1 MADGRRTAVARSE
14 QHTEAISWN
23 LDDLYHGPDDPR
35 LEADLADAKRRAEA
49 FARAYRGKIATL
61 DGPGLAAALAEYEAL
76 LALASRPSFYASLL
90 FAADTQ
96 HQTAQ
101 RLVQRT
107 REAATETGN
116 LHVFFS
122 LELIALDDGQLER
135 LLASPE
141 LAAYRHHLEAVRRFR
156 PHTLSE
162 TEEQLLNQKK
172 LSGQSAFVQLYG
184 ELSGSLR
191 FPLELDG
198 ERRELTDGEVMAL
211 LRNPD
216 AAVRRRALTSFLET
230 YAEQGLVLT
239 SIFNNLL
246 LDHRIECDLRR
257 YDEVAAPTH
266 LANEIAPTTVEA
278 MLGAVERHYPL
289 IQDYFRLKARL
300 LGLER
305 LRYTDVYAPLDTTAE
320 RIPFSTAQELIVTA
334 FGRVDE
340 HFAAL
345 AADFFQQRWID
356 AEVRAGKR
364 GGAFCAALSPQ
375 HHPYILCSYTGTGR
389 DVATVAH
396 ELGHGI
402 HYCLARDQ
410 SLLNY
415 DAPLVLAETASVFA
429 EMVLTRHL
437 LDQADDPAARR
448 AILCDTLED
457 MYGTVFRQ
465 TALTRFEMAAHAQ
478 RRGGVLSAE
487 DLGQL
492 WWREQEKLFADSVE
506 LPPVYR
512 WGWSYIPHFIHSR
525 FYCYA
530 YPFGEL
536 LTLALFQRY
545 LDEGPAFMPA
555 YVRLL
560 RSGGSERPEHALARL
575 GMDINRPE
583 FWDRGFA
590 VIRGLLSDLQ
600 ELV

>member
-1 MADGRRTAVARSE
+1 MASAGLHAE
-14 QHTEAISWN
+14 GISWN

-35 LEADLADAKRRAEA
+35 LEADLAEVKRRAQV
-49 FARAYRGKIATL
+49 FARSYRGKIATAQL
-61 DGPGLAAALAEYEAL
+61 DGPNLAAALGEYEAL
-76 LALASRPSFYASLL
+76 SALESRPSFYASLL

-96 HQTAQ
+96 NQTAQ
-101 RLVQRT
+101 QLVQRT

-116 LHVFFS
+116 LTVFFS
-122 LELIALDDGQLER
+122 LELIALDDEQLTR
-135 LLASPE
+135 LLASSE
-141 LAAYRHHLEAVRRFR
+141 LAAYRHYIEALRRFK

-162 TEEQLLNQKK
+162 KEEQLLNQKK
-172 LSGQSAFVQLYG
+172 LSGQSAFVQLFG

-191 FPLELDG
+191 FELELDG
-198 ERRELTDGEVMAL
+198 ERQELTDGEVMAL

-216 AAVRRRALTSFLET
+216 AAVRQRALTTFLET
-230 YAEQGLVLT
+230 YAEHGLVLT

-246 LDHRIECDLRR
+246 LDHKIECDIRH
-257 YDEVAAPTH
+257 YDDVVVPTH
-266 LANEIAPTTVEA
+266 LSNEIAPTTVEA
-278 MLGAVERHYPL
+278 MMRAVERHYPL
-289 IQDYFRLKARL
+289 AQEYFRLKARL
-300 LGLER
+300 LNLER
-305 LRYTDVYAPLDTTAE
+305 LSYTDVYAPLETTAE
-320 RIPFSTAQELIVTA
+320 AIPFSAAQELIVTA

-340 HFAAL
+340 QFAAL
-345 AADFFQQRWID
+345 ASDFFHKRWID

-402 HYCLARDQ
+402 HYSLARRQ

-429 EMVLTRHL
+429 EIVLTRHL
-437 LDQADDPAARR
+437 LAEAHDPAARR

-478 RRGGVLSAE
+478 RRQGVLSAE

-492 WWREQEKLFADSVE
+492 WWQEQEKLFADSVE

-525 FYCYA
+525 FYCYS
-530 YPFGEL
+530 YSFGEL

-545 LDEGPAFMPA
+545 IDEGPAFMPA
-555 YVRLL
+555 YLQLL
-560 RSGGSERPEHALARL
+560 ESGGSQRPEHALAQL
-575 GMDINRPE
+575 GIDINRPE
-583 FWDRGFA
+583 FWDQGFE

-600 ELV
+600 EIV

>member
-1 MADGRRTAVARSE
+1 MTSAGLHAE
-14 QHTEAISWN
+14 GISWN

-35 LEADLADAKRRAEA
+35 LEADLAEVKRRAQA
-49 FARAYRGKIATL
+49 FARSYRGKIATAQL
-61 DGPGLAAALAEYEAL
+61 DGPNLAAALSEYEAL
-76 LALASRPSFYASLL
+76 SALESRPSFYASLL

-96 HQTAQ
+96 NQTAQ
-101 RLVQRT
+101 QLVQRT

-116 LHVFFS
+116 LTVFFS
-122 LELIALDDGQLER
+122 LELIALDDEQLTR
-135 LLASPE
+135 LLASSE
-141 LAAYRHHLEAVRRFR
+141 LAAYRHYIEALRRFK

-162 TEEQLLNQKK
+162 KEEQLLNQKK
-172 LSGQSAFVQLYG
+172 LSGQSAFVQLFG

-191 FPLELDG
+191 FELELDG
-198 ERRELTDGEVMAL
+198 ERQELTDGEVMAL

-216 AAVRRRALTSFLET
+216 AAVRQRALTTFLET
-230 YAEQGLVLT
+230 YAEHGLVLT

-246 LDHRIECDLRR
+246 LDHKIECDIRH
-257 YDEVAAPTH
+257 YDDVVVPTH
-266 LANEIAPTTVEA
+266 LSNEIAPTTVEA
-278 MLGAVERHYPL
+278 MMRAVERHYPL
-289 IQDYFRLKARL
+289 AQEYFRLKARL
-300 LGLER
+300 LNLER
-305 LRYTDVYAPLDTTAE
+305 LSYTDVYAPLETTAE
-320 RIPFSTAQELIVTA
+320 AIPFSAAQELIVTA

-340 HFAAL
+340 QFAAL
-345 AADFFQQRWID
+345 ASDFFHKRWID

-402 HYCLARDQ
+402 HYSLARRQ

-429 EMVLTRHL
+429 EIVLTRHL
-437 LDQADDPAARR
+437 LAEARDPAARR

-478 RRGGVLSAE
+478 RRQGVLSAE

-492 WWREQEKLFADSVE
+492 WWQEQEKLFADSVE

-525 FYCYA
+525 FYCYS
-530 YPFGEL
+530 YSFGEL

-545 LDEGPAFMPA
+545 IDEGPAFMPA
-555 YVRLL
+555 YLQLL
-560 RSGGSERPEHALARL
+560 ESGGSQRPEHALAQL
-575 GMDINRPE
+575 GIDINRPE
-583 FWDRGFA
+583 FWDQGFE
-590 VIRGLLSDLQ
+590 VIRGFLSDLQ
-600 ELV
+600 EIV